1 MPRQQD
7 NALFVV
13 ATPIGNLKDI
23 TFRAIETLTK
33 ADLIASE
40 NVRKTRNL
48 LSHHGIK
55 TSVISYREENSRRVI
70 PRIIDAL
77 GEGKSVALVTE
88 AGTPGISDPGRHL
101 VDAVREAGYGVVP
114 VPGASAVVAAL
125 SVAGMDEPRFVF
137 EGFLP
142 RKNSKRRNRLKELA
156 GDERLLV
163 FFEGPHR
170 LLKTL
175 GDMKEILG
183 DRCCVIAR
191 EITKLHEDIEK
202 GSISSLIDKYTT
214 RPPKGELVIVCKGS
228 EGRKSQRRSDVSV
241 KVYSTPTC
249 PYCKMAKGYL
259 DEKGVSYQD
268 ADVSS
273 DVAQRDEMIKLSG
286 QRGVPVIDVDGQIVV
301 GFDKDRLEELLGSE

>member
-1 MPRQQD
+1 
-7 NALFVV
+7 LFVV

-33 ADLIASE
+33 VDLIASE

-55 TSVISYREENSRRVI
+55 STVISYREENSRRVI

-77 GEGKSVALVTE
+77 GKGRSVALVTE

-101 VDAVREAGYGVVP
+101 VEAAWRAGYTVVP

-125 SVAGMDEPRFVF
+125 SVSGMDEPRYVF

-142 RKNSKRRNRLKELA
+142 RKNSKRRQRLRELA
-156 GDERLLV
+156 DDVRQLV
-163 FFEGPHR
+163 FFEAPHR
-170 LLKTL
+170 LLKAL
-175 GDMKEILG
+175 GDMKDILG
-183 DRCCVIAR
+183 DRRCVVAR

-202 GSISSLIDKYTT
+202 ASISSFIDKYTN
-214 RPPKGELVIVCKGS
+214 RPPKGELVIVCEGFGRRKG
-228 EGRKSQRRSDVSV
+228 QRGFEVSV

-249 PYCKMAKGYL
+249 PYCKMVKGYL
-259 DEKGVSYQD
+259 DEKGVSYEH

-273 DVAQRDEMIKLSG
+273 DTDKRDEMFKISG

-301 GFDKDRLEELLGSE
+301 GFDKERLEELLGKE

>member
-7 NALFVV
+7 NVLFVV
-13 ATPIGNLKDI
+13 ATPIGNLSDI
-23 TFRAIETLTK
+23 TFRAVETLTK
-33 ADLIASE
+33 ADLIATE

-55 TSVISYREENSRRVI
+55 NNVISYREENSRRVI

-77 GEGKSVALVTE
+77 REGKSVALVAE
-88 AGTPGISDPGRHL
+88 AGTPGISDPGRQL
-101 VDAVREAGYGVVP
+101 VEAVWTAGYTVVP
-114 VPGASAVVAAL
+114 IPGASAVVAAL
-125 SVAGMDEPRFVF
+125 SVSGMDEPRYVF

-142 RKNSKRRNRLKELA
+142 RKNSKRRRRLRELA
-156 GDERLLV
+156 GDVRQLV
-163 FFEGPHR
+163 FFEAPHR

-183 DRCCVIAR
+183 DRRCVVAR

-202 GSISSLIDKYTT
+202 ASVSYFIDRYTKK
-214 RPPKGELVIVCKGS
+214 PPKGELVIICEGS
-228 EGRKSQRRSDVSV
+228 EPRKGKRGLDVSV

-249 PYCKMAKGYL
+249 PYCKMVKGYL
-259 DEKGVSYQD
+259 DEKGVAFED

-273 DVAQRDEMIKLSG
+273 DAGKRDEMFKLSG

-301 GFDKDRLEELLGSE
+301 GFDKDRLEELLGKE